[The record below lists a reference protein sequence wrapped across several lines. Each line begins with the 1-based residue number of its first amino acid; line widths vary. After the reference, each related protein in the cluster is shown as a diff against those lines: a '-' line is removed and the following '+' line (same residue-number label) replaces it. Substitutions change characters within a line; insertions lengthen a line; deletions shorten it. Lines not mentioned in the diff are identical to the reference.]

1 MGRYTIFALP
11 DPHGDQ
17 DAQKRQKISVFCPAV
32 GTILCGENFMIEFDD
47 DTDSQ
52 KGPVIKVVGVGGGGG
67 NAINTMIEAGIDGVD
82 FIVANTDCQV
92 LEANQA
98 TIKIHLGKNL
108 TKGLGAGANPEIGRA
123 AAMEDAGRVAEC
135 LAGSDMVFV
144 TAGMGGGTGT
154 GAAPIIAQVARDLGA
169 LTVGVVTKPFVFE
182 GSQRRNKAT
191 GGIAELAKCVDAL
204 IVIPNDRL
212 ITLAGMKMTL
222 KDAFAMVDN
231 VLLNAVRGI
240 SDLVMVPGLINVDF
254 ADVRTIMTGMGRAL
268 MGSGRGKGDKRALEA
283 AQQAISSP
291 LLEDVSIN
299 GATGILINITGGPDL
314 TLSEVTEAA
323 TLIEEA
329 ADPGANIIF
338 GSVIDANVGDEVRI
352 TVIATGF
359 QPSMQEYGLPTPG
372 RAGGPQGGL
381 HRRHGSD
388 QMALPMSAT
397 AAAASMG
404 MAPRGGGPAPSSSA
418 LGGNQGQPPAGSY
431 PVASAGFGSPAGP
444 GHGIPAHAGGG
455 TGTLV
460 WHPTTAASM
469 TAASMTAASTAQPP
483 ASSRFTPQSGLSTV
497 TAEVVAEPADYL
509 EEDLDVSAFQGLGA
523 GSSNG
528 AGIPNG
534 MQHAAPSS
542 LEWAASVERPVIR
555 PPMSVNP
562 GMRARPGATMSRVSG
577 GSNEL
582 GVEESEFDRPTFIRR
597 GIIPPG

>member
-1 MGRYTIFALP
+1 
-11 DPHGDQ
+11 
-17 DAQKRQKISVFCPAV
+17 
-32 GTILCGENFMIEFDD
+32 MIEFDD
-47 DTDSQ
+47 ETDSH

-67 NAINTMIEAGIDGVD
+67 NAINTMIEGGIEGVD

-98 TIKIHLGKNL
+98 TIKIHLGKSL

-123 AAMEDAGRVAEC
+123 AAMEDAARVAEC

-154 GAAPIIAQVARDLGA
+154 GAAPVIAQIARDLGA

-338 GSVIDANVGDEVRI
+338 GSVIDANAGDEVRI

-359 QPSMQEYGLPTPG
+359 QPSMQEYGLPTPPKM
-372 RAGGPQGGL
+372 GGV
-381 HRRHGSD
+381 HRRQTSD
-388 QMALPMSAT
+388 QMALPMSA
-397 AAAASMG
+397 AAAANAG
-404 MAPRGGGPAPSSSA
+404 HR
-418 LGGNQGQPPAGSY
+418 PPAFSGSY
-431 PVASAGFGSPAGP
+431 PAPAMGYGAASGMSIGTGVPGP
-444 GHGIPAHAGGG
+444 QGG
-455 TGTLV
+455 TGTAS
-460 WHPTTAASM
+460 WHPAVAA
-469 TAASMTAASTAQPP
+469 
-483 ASSRFTPQSGLSTV
+483 SRFTPPAGV
-497 TAEVVAEPADYL
+497 TATTTEVLAEPGDLL
-509 EEDLDVSAFQGLGA
+509 EEDFEEVDFQMGLGM
-523 GSSNG
+523 G
-528 AGIPNG
+528 AGTGAPLHAG
-534 MQHAAPSS
+534 MM
-542 LEWAASVERPVIR
+542 ASGQSGERPVIR
-555 PPMSVNP
+555 PPVGANP
-562 GMRARPGATMSRVSG
+562 ALRGRASGTMSRASG

>member
-1 MGRYTIFALP
+1 
-11 DPHGDQ
+11 
-17 DAQKRQKISVFCPAV
+17 
-32 GTILCGENFMIEFDD
+32 MIEFDD
-47 DTDSQ
+47 DSNSHR
-52 KGPVIKVVGVGGGGG
+52 GPVIKVVGVGGGGG
-67 NAINTMIEAGIDGVD
+67 NAINTMIEAGIGGVD

-98 TIKIHLGKNL
+98 NIKIHLGKNL
-108 TKGLGAGANPEIGRA
+108 TKGLGAGANPEIGKA
-123 AAMEDAGRVAEC
+123 AAMEDAGRVAEV
-135 LAGSDMVFV
+135 LAGADMVFV

-154 GAAPIIAQVARDLGA
+154 GAAPVIAQVARDMGS
-169 LTVGVVTKPFVFE
+169 LTVGVVTKPFIFE
-182 GSQRRNKAT
+182 GSQRRNKAN

-212 ITLAGMKMTL
+212 TTLAGMKMTL

-268 MGSGRGKGDKRALEA
+268 MGTGRGKGDKRALEA

-338 GSVIDANVGDEVRI
+338 GSVIDANAGDDVRI

-359 QPSMQEYGLPTPG
+359 QPSMQEYGLPTPPKT
-372 RAGGPQGGL
+372 GGV
-381 HRRHGSD
+381 HRRSGRD
-388 QMALPMSAT
+388 QMALPMSAPMSMS
-397 AAAASMG
+397 ASG
-404 MAPRGGGPAPSSSA
+404 TIGGA
-418 LGGNQGQPPAGSY
+418 GN
-431 PVASAGFGSPAGP
+431 GSPAQGG
-444 GHGIPAHAGGG
+444 GHHPAPFGASYAPFGAGYAPQQMAPQGNGIPAPVGG
-455 TGTLV
+455 TGTLS
-460 WHPTTAASM
+460 WHPSVAASRY
-469 TAASMTAASTAQPP
+469 AP
-483 ASSRFTPQSGLSTV
+483 AGGMANPA
-497 TAEVVAEPADYL
+497 AEVVAEPADPL
-509 EEDLDVSAFQGLGA
+509 EEEFVEVDFHMGMSSGGAAHAHGSAGEW
-523 GSSNG
+523 
-528 AGIPNG
+528 
-534 MQHAAPSS
+534 APSS
-542 LEWAASVERPVIR
+542 ERPIIR
-555 PPMSVNP
+555 PPVAGNP
-562 GMRARPGATMSRVSG
+562 ALRGRGPGNVSRASA